1 MKQDAENGV
10 KRVSVNV
17 DSNIV
22 FVIISNIGMK
32 INAGV
37 NAKNWFMKAYAIKD
51 LFEILVIVSVNVIN
65 AVILVSI

>member
-17 DSNIV
+17 DSNIE

-37 NAKNWFMKAYAIKD
+37 NAKN
-51 LFEILVIVSVNVIN
+51 
-65 AVILVSI
+65 